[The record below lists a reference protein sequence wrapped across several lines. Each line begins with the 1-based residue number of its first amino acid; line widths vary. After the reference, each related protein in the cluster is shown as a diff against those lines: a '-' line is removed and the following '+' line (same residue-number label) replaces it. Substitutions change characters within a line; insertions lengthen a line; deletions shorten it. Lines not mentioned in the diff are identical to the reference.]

1 MNKMNQTQ
9 TRSPRKRLLSLILA
23 VILMIGLLPIS
34 AFATSASAQANDS
47 GTTAESQEFLRI
59 FHLDCGRKYFTVSEI
74 EGIID
79 QLAENHYTHIQLAFG
94 NDGLRFLLDDMSVTV
109 NGTEYS
115 SDNVKNAIKT
125 GNSGNGLAGAAAG
138 VLDQSEMD
146 TILDYAKKAGIEVIP
161 MFNAPGHM
169 YTAIKAMNSLGIGG
183 KYSGTSDASS
193 AAKALNWSIGPTD
206 STAVAYAEALLT
218 KYVKYF
224 AGKDCTKFNIGADES
239 GLSSSNYAAY
249 AEMVNAMNK
258 IVKGEGMT
266 TLAYNDG
273 IYNTTYATSQ
283 SSVTFDNDIIIC
295 YWTTGD
301 GIATAEFLSD
311 KGFKILNNTN
321 NWYYVLGDGLYKW
334 NVWGSGGQWGYES
347 AVNGLKSTKVTQVK
361 GDEDTNAVTPVGSVL
376 CCWCDVPSIGYM
388 ENGVNTSQSNR
399 QSVYNLIAEM
409 AKQNPD
415 YFKETKPELSV
426 GTAQGVTVSA
436 AKDGKYQV
444 ILPENGGGTVQLSVK
459 NLADGQTAVW
469 ASNEETIAAVN
480 ANGLVTFTGTTG
492 TVTITATVPSAA
504 GTESAAALLSNTND
518 NGTATYSVTF
528 EVKEQGAATKTEDIV
543 LTVGGTKTVTVDGVQ
558 AILTQPDAQYATVAT
573 KGVPSET
580 VSYTASASASTDI
593 RAYGG
598 NDVSNLIDGNTG
610 TYFFSDAAP
619 GVGAYVQ
626 VDLKKA
632 IPFDAVRLTSCG
644 DDFCKNAAVKV
655 SADGDNWTTIGSY
668 TGSTTATTFDVNGNI
683 GSVRYIRVEITEQVR
698 ANNGNYCWWKLA
710 EIEWG
715 NYDNGTFTRMETSG
729 TVTVPEQTQITFTG
743 VAVGNTVARIGDTEY
758 NIQVKGRVEIPI
770 SIIDYRADG
779 LLFDY
784 SYADS
789 SYGNYPDSY
798 RYSLVHGRAEQT
810 NTYSSTNVAGTWDSS
825 AGIYYVDGNGSK
837 VESIPRTR
845 IEQTGPVGPYGTA
858 FFTNSGDNSWS
869 RAGLVKTQLGT
880 NGMPVYTEDAVQYV
894 ASLLKAGYYNDVSD
908 SDYNCNSYI
917 YKTFVAADGKRSI
930 HNESATEFSAQFE
943 VTKSYN
949 DIKTAYDLAWYLLN
963 TIYQPDTEAT
973 VPVTDVDGQQREV
986 PLYGMAVD
994 TYKSIVLTADG
1005 NKYTFEAGYSNNP
1018 KNVLYDKENGT
1029 ISNGGGT
1036 SVTGFYPLESL
1047 GYEQPGLLTNTSRN
1061 DGLDETTGR
1070 NRNGSFTLRG
1080 ESQFVY
1086 NKDSNLYFTFTGDD
1100 DVYMYING
1108 VLALD
1113 LGGAHGRNT
1122 KKVQLDKLDKD
1133 TYKLK
1138 DGEVATFTFFYMERC
1153 SDAST
1158 FAIETNMELVQR
1170 DIAVEKNAYSDSGY
1184 KTPVASGA
1192 VVDNGRSL
1200 FYDLVVANLG
1210 NTTMTDFTFEDTD
1223 TFTGKANL
1231 GYDVTDAS
1239 VTAGSKDKDKN
1250 LVSLSA
1256 NGYTY
1261 FVTDADGNQV
1271 GETKT
1276 CDTLDALSTA
1286 VAGVN
1291 LAAKQSL
1298 HVRFLKATVD
1308 VAPSKIISYT
1318 NTIKVTASAGG
1329 ARLWDDGSHS
1339 IYAYN
1344 DGGTAR
1350 TYVVD
1355 FGLPLNITKI
1365 FDPSAKDYING
1376 AAGNI
1381 ELKQQP
1387 QYGTAEL
1394 TANGYDSSVRYQLK
1408 TNTTIDGQD
1417 TITLNVPYK
1426 FDNAER
1432 TLPKT
1437 LNIIPAS
1444 NVYYEDSLA
1453 SFTPGSGVAK
1463 DATWSKVDND
1473 DKAATEKTDVY
1484 QALQQLGDKK
1494 IYGYDDAY
1502 NKDNSSML
1510 SMGTAHKVTVTSAMA
1525 DTNAWKEQPTSAWP
1539 TASFTFTGTGFDI
1552 ISLTDNTSGAILVKV
1567 TGENYNKNFL
1577 VDNYYGYNYN
1587 EKTGEWTTD
1596 KTGGNNA
1603 LYQIPV
1609 MKVTDLPHGTYN
1621 VTIQVFF
1628 NEFFD
1633 GTESGTY
1640 NFWLDAIRIY
1650 NPMGDYA
1657 DYTKDNEGYPQY
1669 IQLHDEL
1676 VKTAEESGEKKLVFI
1691 DGAAS
1696 ATIAEYANYGPNNEV
1711 YLANGQAISF
1721 KLTGADV
1728 DKIAS
1733 VQIGAKAPKGTAVL
1747 NVNSTD
1753 IESSL
1758 STATEM
1764 YYDITTQVTGG
1775 SYQVTITNNTT
1786 TTDNILSL
1794 TNLKITYKT
1803 TKPAEDEKV
1812 TLAALDTQEQ
1822 ENAVNL
1828 VRALFTAPMAT
1839 FSPETFQ
1846 ADWGR
1851 AVRAGKRATLTVKT
1865 SADVESITVDGVTVT
1880 SYTTRTERTGWGWW
1894 SPKVTY
1900 HVFTYTTTA
1909 PAQTTDYAVC
1919 AVNAEGTAS
1928 EPITATLTVRPAT
1941 WWNWWF

>member
-34 AFATSASAQANDS
+34 AFATSASAQAGEDKAATQDS
-47 GTTAESQEFLRI
+47 EFLRI

-94 NDGLRFLLDDMSVTV
+94 NDGLRFLLDDMSLTV

-193 AAKALNWSIGPTD
+193 AAKALNWSIDPTD

-444 ILPENGGGTVQLSVK
+444 ILPENGSGTVQLSVK

-528 EVKEQGAATKTEDIV
+528 EVKAAGELPVEEITIQEGRTYD
-543 LTVGGTKTVTVDGVQ
+543 VTLKGNWVDAVKN
-558 AILTQPDAQYATVAT
+558 L
-573 KGVPSET
+573 S
-580 VSYTASASASTDI
+580 
-593 RAYGG
+593 
-598 NDVSNLIDGNTG
+598 ND
-610 TYFFSDAAP
+610 
-619 GVGAYVQ
+619 YVQ
-626 VDLKKA
+626 VDAAYNQTGEKELQ
-632 IPFDAVRLTSCG
+632 AV
-644 DDFCKNAAVKV
+644 
-655 SADGDNWTTIGSY
+655 
-668 TGSTTATTFDVNGNI
+668 
-683 GSVRYIRVEITEQVR
+683 
-698 ANNGNYCWWKLA
+698 
-710 EIEWG
+710 
-715 NYDNGTFTRMETSG
+715 
-729 TVTVPEQTQITFTG
+729 TQITSGEQYLIVNQRKGTLLTNEQDTSWKLSYFGLKLDGTAG
-743 VAVGNTVARIGDTEY
+743 TGNTNDLWTITTSGSGYTVQDTGSKYLNIETNSTSVGTSSQALTLSYSTTGGIDDATGGYWNISNSNGYYLNHLGVSTCAGGWKDDQAPTDAGSKWTLYRIVEKTAAGTTTVTFKGLKVGDPVDITIGDTIYRITVTEKK
-758 NIQVKGRVEIPI
+758 NVEIPI

-779 LLFDY
+779 LLFDWNY
-784 SYADS
+784 TKESYA
-789 SYGNYPDSY
+789 YG
-798 RYSLVHGRAEQT
+798 LVHVNSE
-810 NTYSSTNVAGTWDSS
+810 
-825 AGIYYVDGNGSK
+825 NGSYDFG
-837 VESIPRTR
+837 SITYGQTLDGSLYGTKIPGTTLERTR
-845 IEQTGPVGPYGTA
+845 TTGDVHA
-858 FFTNSGDNSWS
+858 SWNDNVKNDNSWS
-869 RAGLVKTQLGT
+869 RAGLVQEKLGS
-880 NGMPVYTEDAVQYV
+880 NGMPVYTEATIEYV
-894 ASLLKAGYYNDVSD
+894 ASLLAAGNYNDVS
-908 SDYNCNSYI
+908 SSSFSCNTELQD
-917 YKTFVAADGKRSI
+917 TFLKSTSSRKVLNTSTTA
-930 HNESATEFSAQFE
+930 FSAQFE
-943 VTKSYN
+943 VTKAYA

-963 TIYQPDTEAT
+963 NLYEADTNMTTVTGTDEAEHQ
-973 VPVTDVDGQQREV
+973 VPI
-986 PLYGMAVD
+986 YGMAVD
-994 TYKSIVLTADG
+994 AYKSIVLTDNG
-1005 NKYTFEAGYSNNP
+1005 TGTYSFEAGYSGTKRDVQYNQESGTI
-1018 KNVLYDKENGT
+1018 YNGT
-1029 ISNGGGT
+1029 NEGDES
-1036 SVTGFYPLESL
+1036 GFYPLEDL
-1047 GYEQPGLLTNTSRN
+1047 GYEQSGLLKNTSII
-1061 DGLDETTGR
+1061 DGKR
-1070 NRNGSFTLRG
+1070 RNGNFTLRG

-1086 NKDSNLYFTFTGDD
+1086 NSADDLYFTFTGDD

-1122 KKVQLDKLDKD
+1122 KTVKLNSLDKD
-1133 TYKLK
+1133 TYNLK

-1158 FAIETNMELVQR
+1158 FGIETNMELVQR

-1200 FYDLVVANLG
+1200 FYDLVVTNLG

-1223 TFTGKANL
+1223 SFTGKANL
-1231 GYDVTDAS
+1231 GFDVTNAS

-1394 TANGYDSSVRYQLK
+1394 TANGYDSSVRYRLK

-1453 SFTPGSGVAK
+1453 RFTPGSGAASGA
-1463 DATWSKVDND
+1463 DWSIVDNGGNEN
-1473 DKAATEKTDVY
+1473 ATEKTDVY

-1510 SMGTAHKVTVTSAMA
+1510 SMGTAHKVTVTPEMLK
-1525 DTNAWKEQPTSAWP
+1525 NWKNDANSAWP

-1552 ISLTDNTSGAILVKV
+1552 ISLTDNTSGAILVSV
-1567 TGENYNKNFL
+1567 TGKDYNKNFL

-1587 EKTGEWTTD
+1587 EETGEWTIVND
-1596 KTGGNNA
+1596 GSKNA

-1609 MKVTDLPHGTYN
+1609 MKVDDLDYGTYN
-1621 VTIQVFF
+1621 VTIQVFY

-1633 GTESGTY
+1633 VTANEADGY

-1711 YLANGQAISF
+1711 YLAQGQAISF
-1721 KLTGADV
+1721 KVPTN

-1733 VQIGAKAPKGTAVL
+1733 IQIGAKAPKGTATMTVKGE
-1747 NVNSTD
+1747 NVTTKL
-1753 IESSL
+1753 EKPL
-1758 STATEM
+1758 ETATEM
-1764 YYDITTQVTGG
+1764 YYDITAQAKGG
-1775 SYQVTITNNTT
+1775 QLVTISNTSGS
-1786 TTDNILSL
+1786 ILSL
-1794 TNLKITYKT
+1794 TNLKITYKDKAHEEVKLESLT
-1803 TKPAEDEKV
+1803 AE
-1812 TLAALDTQEQ
+1812 EQ
-1822 ENAVNL
+1822 TNAVAM
-1828 VRALFTAPMAT
+1828 VQALFAAPVET

-1880 SYTTRTERTGWGWW
+1880 SYTTRTQRTGWGWW